1 MKKDR
6 NSFFQEY
13 GMSGYNNGMPN
24 MMMGFPNQSFS
35 ANSSFYAGAGM
46 NPNMNN
52 NMYSD
57 IDSRL
62 SKIER
67 QLNRLETR
75 VSRLEGD
82 YSNNSSTTNIDE
94 VNYNSNMYM
103 V

>member
-1 MKKDR
+1 MKKER

-24 MMMGFPNQSFS
+24 NMMMGPNQSFS
-35 ANSSFYAGAGM
+35 ANSSFYSGTGY

-67 QLNRLETR
+67 QINRLETR

-82 YSNNSSTTNIDE
+82 YSIGSTNNIDE